1 MIMKYGLLILLLNSY
16 IQQQENP
23 LPKFSKTMSLTETQT
38 EAPKYSNG
46 RLIAIGDFVVAKKD
60 GKDRIY
66 ANVLCI
72 STKPKPK
79 IAVRFSNGNN
89 REWIDCRNKTKVYTP
104 AELEYV
110 NKAAWI

>member
-1 MIMKYGLLILLLNSY
+1 
-16 IQQQENP
+16 
-23 LPKFSKTMSLTETQT
+23 MSLTETQT

-46 RLIAIGDFVVAKKD
+46 RLTGSHIEIGDFVYAEKD
-60 GKDRIY
+60 KTY
-66 ANVLCI
+66 AHVICI
-72 STKPKPK
+72 SIKPNPK